1 VTFGTLL
8 SMSAI
13 TVAVAGGWLV
23 TAIAWMI
30 VRRLDVPSPIRA
42 SLLAQTR
49 LIPLACIV
57 LLVPSQI
64 RGFVR
69 FEPEVSEAVGPLLA
83 LCSLGGLA
91 LAIGG
96 CIRGWRSWMAT
107 RQIIS
112 SWRASATP
120 LSIGSWRR
128 RAWLIDRPF
137 PVVAVVGVFR
147 PELYVARSVAVE
159 CTPAELDA
167 IAAHETAH
175 IVAGDNL
182 RRALFSLTPGARLAS
197 RLANAIEGEW
207 SVAAEEAADAYARLS
222 APALDLASALTKV
235 AGLAVGRD
243 PEPLAGSPLIQ
254 QFALETR
261 VRLLLDPPASSRRR
275 LLASLPIAA
284 LFAAAI
290 LLQSAVVLSGLHELF
305 ELLVQR

>member
-1 VTFGTLL
+1 
-8 SMSAI
+8 
-13 TVAVAGGWLV
+13 
-23 TAIAWMI
+23 
-30 VRRLDVPSPIRA
+30 
-42 SLLAQTR
+42 
-49 LIPLACIV
+49 
-57 LLVPSQI
+57 
-64 RGFVR
+64 
-69 FEPEVSEAVGPLLA
+69 
-83 LCSLGGLA
+83 
-91 LAIGG
+91 
-96 CIRGWRSWMAT
+96 MAT